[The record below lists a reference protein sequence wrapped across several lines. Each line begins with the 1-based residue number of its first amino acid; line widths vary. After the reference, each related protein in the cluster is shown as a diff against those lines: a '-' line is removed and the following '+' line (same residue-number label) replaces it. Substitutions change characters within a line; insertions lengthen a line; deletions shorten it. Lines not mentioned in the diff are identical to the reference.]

1 MTAWCRCCAR
11 SRRPPLGSSEIEVR
25 QRHVGRALEGMS
37 AKRSARE
44 VAANVKALRTA
55 VAAADDPAA
64 FDVSTMHRIHRTLLP
79 EEP

>member
-1 MTAWCRCCAR
+1 MTAWPLLRAESSAS
-11 SRRPPLGSSEIEVR
+11 SRIEQTEVR